1 MKMTISTTRVVKQER
16 INCNIVNLFCFL
28 NIFNILF
35 TYMYMYYKE
44 LNVCVCMY
52 LYKDMIT
59 PLLL

>member
-1 MKMTISTTRVVKQER
+1 MKMTISTIRLVKQER
-16 INCNIVNLFCFL
+16 INCNNVNLFCFL

-35 TYMYMYYKE
+35 MYMYMYYKE

-52 LYKDMIT
+52 VYKDMIT